1 MSEPTSTSEPTT
13 KIVDAPAAEPTP
25 TPSATSTA
33 PDSASA
39 VARIVADLR
48 EAGATGKKQ
57 WEEALA
63 TTRALAAKA
72 PARTRAE
79 LEAALGRVRTTLSSS
94 MERAQG
100 RGAGLLLRLVRE
112 VRTRAERAEAQL
124 GQQATTPAPAAP
136 Q

>member
-1 MSEPTSTSEPTT
+1 MSEPTSSTEPTT
-13 KIVDAPAAEPTP
+13 KIIDTPAAEPTP
-25 TPSATSTA
+25 APAAAPTAA

-39 VARIVADLR
+39 VSRIVADLR

-100 RGAGLLLRLVRE
+100 RGATLLLRLVRE

-124 GQQATTPAPAAP
+124 GTQAAA
-136 Q
+136 QTGQ

>member
-1 MSEPTSTSEPTT
+1 MSDTEPTPAPAAEPTT
-13 KIVDAPAAEPTP
+13 KIIDAPAAEPTP
-25 TPSATSTA
+25 A
-33 PDSASA
+33 PAPAPAPAAVTASA

-57 WEEALA
+57 WEEALT

-124 GQQATTPAPAAP
+124 GQQTVAP